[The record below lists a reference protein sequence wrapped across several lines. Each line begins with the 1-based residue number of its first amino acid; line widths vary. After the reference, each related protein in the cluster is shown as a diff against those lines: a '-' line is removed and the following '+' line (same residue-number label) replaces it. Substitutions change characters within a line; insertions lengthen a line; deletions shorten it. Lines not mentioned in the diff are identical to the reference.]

1 MMEIRH
7 LAGAPARR
15 PGAVVSPPGDFI
27 YHAVAVIDLFSRD
40 RIDAAFAGARSVW
53 SSADAGST
61 PGSWVEGA
69 ARVPDALPADVRA
82 RAAAIADI
90 VDPGARIRR
99 SRLLG

>member
-27 YHAVAVIDLFSRD
+27 YHAVAVIDRISRE
-40 RIDAAFAGARSVW
+40 RIGAAFARARSVW

-69 ARVPDALPADVRA
+69 ARVPDGLPADVRA
-82 RAAAIADI
+82 RAAVIAHTI
-90 VDPGARIRR
+90 DPGARIRR